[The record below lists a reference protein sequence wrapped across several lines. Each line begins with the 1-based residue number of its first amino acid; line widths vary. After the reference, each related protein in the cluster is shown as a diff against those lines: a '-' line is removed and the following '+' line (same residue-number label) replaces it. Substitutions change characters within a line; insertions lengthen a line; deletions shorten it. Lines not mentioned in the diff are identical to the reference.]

1 MPRRR
6 RHPKDRVQSPVS
18 LEQWDYLKSN
28 VGYICL
34 SNGAY
39 QVSEFAGQWAL
50 KSITGRISISLS
62 RECLTFSNYGAQT
75 VKPPHSATVDERLDT
90 YKAALLELFQSK
102 AVKPNEPWRAS
113 VGVSRETAPE
123 TPIVED
129 KGYDGWPFVVEDAPQ
144 ATEPTV
150 ASVLPAPEPSD
161 ARKRLVSLLA
171 ELRQAK
177 AAKAAVPSLGD
188 SRVLASWRRAH
199 QRPFEAQIRRLQK
212 QISIARREAY
222 CPAVA
227 FHKLRPAAP
236 CDARIK
242 RQYSDI
248 KATAWIWEDDEPVEP
263 EQRQAA

>member
-18 LEQWDYLKSN
+18 LADYDYLTSN

-39 QVSEFAGQWAL
+39 QVSEYAGQWAL

-113 VGVSRETAPE
+113 VDVSRETAPE
-123 TPIVED
+123 KPIVED
-129 KGYDGWPFVVEDAPQ
+129 SDYSGWPFDTEDAPQ
-144 ATEPTV
+144 APEPAV
-150 ASVLPAPEPSD
+150 ASVSPAPEPSD

-171 ELRQAK
+171 ELRRAK

-199 QRPFEAQIRRLQK
+199 QSPFEAQIRRLQK
-212 QISIARREAY
+212 QISIARKEAY

-248 KATAWIWEDDEPVEP
+248 KATACIWEDESVEQ
-263 EQRQAA
+263 EQRKAA